1 MNKNNR
7 KELLYFEAFKLFL
20 MHQYDGVS
28 LNDIEKAT
36 KMTRGAIFY
45 YHNNKLELFK
55 SVVKHYFIDKQKAQA
70 DIQYENKSLKDFIN
84 TYVDTIRNQMESLGK
99 TIQEVGVT
107 SASKAYIILG
117 LKLREYSEELNQEY
131 TSIRNKIL
139 ANWVAAIQN
148 AVKTGEIKDNTDV
161 LTMAEIFVSVYLG
174 LSIWESFQSGL
185 DTEHLRYKYYYLYN
199 LIKS

>member
-7 KELLYFEAFKLFL
+7 KELLYYEAFKLFL
-20 MHQYDGVS
+20 LHQYDGVS

-55 SVVKHYFIDKQKAQA
+55 SVVKYYFIDKQKAQA
-70 DIQYENKSLKDFIN
+70 DIPYENRSLKDFIN
-84 TYVDTIRNQMESLGK
+84 SYVNAIGNQMESLK
-99 TIQEVGVT
+99 KAIQEVGLT

-148 AVKTGEIKDNTDV
+148 AVKNGEIKDKTDV

-185 DTEHLRYKYYYLYN
+185 DIEHLRYKYYYLYD
-199 LIKS
+199 LIKL